1 LDCPG
6 WYNGDMASRALAV
19 VVASVW
25 LIPASL
31 AAQTARAPAIGPH
44 VVTHNPP
51 TPSQLPRPSPPPPAP
66 PQGPPTWQTNDVFR
80 AGPNT
85 YAPRYDRQSLPSR
98 RHQRF
103 PRGYGYGVG
112 FGYGYFADDYMRR
125 ADRSYDE
132 RARSGETGYL
142 RLHIEPGTAE
152 VYVDGLYTGTGD
164 DFSPL
169 SVGRALEMGPHRVEI
184 RAPGFESVTFD
195 VRILPNEM
203 ITYRRTLQRVDD
215 RNESRLPSIAHA
227 APRAFYVIPRCYA
240 GDTRPR
246 AEALPPGCKMAS
258 LRTVPPIIGAPPR

>member
-1 LDCPG
+1 
-6 WYNGDMASRALAV
+6 MAARALAV

-31 AAQTARAPAIGPH
+31 AAQAARAPANGPI
-44 VVTHNPP
+44 VITHNPP
-51 TPSQLPRPSPPPPAP
+51 SPSQQPGAGQQQNPSPPPPAAP
-66 PQGPPTWQTNDVFR
+66 PAPPSAQTNDVFR

-112 FGYGYFADDYMRR
+112 FGYGYVADDYSLARR
-125 ADRSYDE
+125 AERSYDE

-142 RLHIEPGTAE
+142 RLQIEPGTAE

-164 DFSPL
+164 DVGPL

-184 RAPGFESVTFD
+184 RAPGFETVTFD
-195 VRILPNEM
+195 VRIQPNEM

-215 RNESRLPSIAHA
+215 RIESRLPTSIAQA
-227 APRAFYVIPRCYA
+227 APRTFYVIPRCYA

-258 LRTVPPIIGAPPR
+258 LRTVPPIIAAPPR